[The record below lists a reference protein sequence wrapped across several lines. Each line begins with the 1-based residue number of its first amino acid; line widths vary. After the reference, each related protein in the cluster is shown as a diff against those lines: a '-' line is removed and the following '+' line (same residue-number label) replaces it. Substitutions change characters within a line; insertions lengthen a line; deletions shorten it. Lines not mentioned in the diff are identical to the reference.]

1 MISEAA
7 RAASHAKITVLCADC
22 GTHLQRPVCAAWR
35 PAVCGACQKKRHAAH
50 KRKMRA
56 TVPMV
61 NRAPA
66 KRLVSFY
73 LTLTDCPDDSWPCG
87 HRLLRREWDALVRAG
102 DLSGARFVDS
112 GGRAWAAV
120 GGEIVAA

>member
-7 RAASHAKITVLCADC
+7 RAASHSKITVLCADC

-35 PAVCGACQKKRHAAH
+35 PAVCDDCTAKRNAAR
-50 KRKMRA
+50 KRKLRA

-73 LTLTDCPDDSWPCG
+73 LTITDCPDDSWPCG
-87 HRLLRREWDALVRAG
+87 HRLLRREWEALVKAG
-102 DLSGARFVDS
+102 DLAGARFADS
-112 GGRAWAAV
+112 QGRAFVARD
-120 GGEIVAA
+120 GEIQPA